1 MVGPADERLIGR
13 RKKSERAS
21 SSGGIKHMTN
31 ANSTTEYKQTTTREQ
46 YRFLCGIVL
55 PRIQVI
61 FGVNRKAAH
70 KRMRDKLIEWG
81 YIKRSRSELTYHQT
95 IEITQ
100 RFKNYLAKQGIHIE

>member
-1 MVGPADERLIGR
+1 MI
-13 RKKSERAS
+13 
-21 SSGGIKHMTN
+21 
-31 ANSTTEYKQTTTREQ
+31 NSNITTEYKQPTTREQ

-55 PRIQVI
+55 PQIQDV
-61 FGVNRKAAH
+61 FGVDRKTAH

-100 RFKNYLAKQGIHIE
+100 RFKNYLAKQGVRLE